1 MSGLR
6 GVVSGVAAAALAVG
20 LAAQERDFSKVE
32 VTPARLAEGVYML
45 TGAGGNLGLS
55 VGESGAFL
63 VDDQYAPLNPKIKAA
78 VAGISPKPIR
88 FVLNTHWHGD
98 HTGGN
103 ENLGGEGVLIV
114 AHDNVR
120 KRMSVEQF
128 NELFNSK
135 TPAAPALAL
144 PVVTFGED
152 VTFHMNV
159 DEIHAFHVPPAHTD
173 GDAVVHFRKANVVH
187 MGDLYFN
194 GMYPFVDIWSGGSFE
209 GVIAAADKVL
219 PLCDEQTK
227 IIPGHG
233 PVATK
238 ADLKGYRDTLAAIR
252 DKLKP
257 LIASGRSLDEVKAAK
272 PTAQWDEKLGQ
283 GFIKPEMLVEIAY
296 KSLSKK

>member
-1 MSGLR
+1 M
-6 GVVSGVAAAALAVG
+6 
-20 LAAQERDFSKVE
+20 
-32 VTPARLAEGVYML
+32 
-45 TGAGGNLGLS
+45 
-55 VGESGAFL
+55 
-63 VDDQYAPLNPKIKAA
+63 
-78 VAGISPKPIR
+78 
-88 FVLNTHWHGD
+88 
-98 HTGGN
+98 
-103 ENLGGEGVLIV
+103 GGEGVLIV

-152 VTFHMNV
+152 VTFHMNG